1 MMRQDAHE
9 KAFEM
14 QVLGQRAY
22 EEQRDKTIAEG
33 EKKLKR
39 EFESKL
45 DDQRIKQKIEVSQLT
60 NQTRLDKM
68 KHRNECMENLRSS
81 AMERLVNDY
90 GAANPQ
96 YIETLKNLIVQG
108 MIKLLEEEVELKVR
122 EDEVDVVNGLLEE
135 CEAKY
140 AEIMLE
146 ETKREYTTKLSV
158 MEDKY
163 LRDDEGG
170 KSGGILLYAH
180 NRKIVVS
187 NTLEDRLNLVFEGE
201 LPQLRAGLF
210 PKNPRESGAQ

>member
-1 MMRQDAHE
+1 MLDSDAFQLKRMMRQDAHE

-39 EFESKL
+39 EFEGRL

-68 KHRNECMENLRSS
+68 KHRNDCMVNLRST
-81 AMERLVNDY
+81 AIERLENDY
-90 GAANPQ
+90 GSGNPQ
-96 YIETLKNLIVQG
+96 YIETLKNLIVQT

-122 EDEVDVVNGLLEE
+122 EDEVDLVNGMIEE

-140 AEIMLE
+140 SEIMME
-146 ETKREYTTKLSV
+146 ETTREYTTKLSV
-158 MEDKY
+158 REDNF
-163 LRDDEGG
+163 LTDDEGG
-170 KSGGILLYAH
+170 KSGGIIAYAH
-180 NRKIVVS
+180 RRKIVVS
-187 NTLEDRLNLVFEGE
+187 NTL
-201 LPQLRAGLF
+201 
-210 PKNPRESGAQ
+210 